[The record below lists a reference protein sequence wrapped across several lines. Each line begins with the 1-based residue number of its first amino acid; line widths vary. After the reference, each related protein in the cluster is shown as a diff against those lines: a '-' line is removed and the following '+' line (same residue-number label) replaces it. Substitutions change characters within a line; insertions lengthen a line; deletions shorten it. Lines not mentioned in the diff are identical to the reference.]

1 MKESE
6 SEKGGYR
13 PKGRPKEE
21 EMEDESGEDD
31 DDDDDDKIQVSRS
44 VAQERLEALMSR
56 RAPEH
61 GVTSQVVQHT
71 RVVEYHVAPLAQAT
85 APIPLGYPYNLAAPT
100 APMTP
105 RTTRRIMLRQELS
118 ESMRRQLLWERQ
130 VSSTTNPAA
139 NARRANNGV
148 LGGLRTLAS
157 TTSMGENPSATK
169 SNSAEGQDKDERK
182 RRAMARNRSWADDY
196 HYSGW

>member
-1 MKESE
+1 MKGKEN
-6 SEKGGYR
+6 EKGGYR

-21 EMEDESGEDD
+21 DMEDESGE

-44 VAQERLEALMSR
+44 VAQQRLQALMSR
-56 RAPEH
+56 HGPEN
-61 GVTSQVVQHT
+61 GIASQLGQHTHT
-71 RVVEYHVAPLAQAT
+71 RVAENHVAPAAQST
-85 APIPLGYPYNLAAPT
+85 APIPLGHPYNLPAP
-100 APMTP
+100 AQPMTP
-105 RTTRRIMLRQELS
+105 RTTRRIMLRTELS

-139 NARRANNGV
+139 NARRSNNGV
-148 LGGLRTLAS
+148 IGGLRPLAS

-169 SNSAEGQDKDERK
+169 SAEAQDRDERK